1 MNRRLL
7 ILGLVCL
14 AQWAVPG
21 YLIARGQATLEQGT
35 AYRFRTAPVDPLDPF
50 RGRYVALDF
59 QAAQVK
65 IPSGRDYEHGERLY
79 APIAV
84 DPDGYAR
91 LLPPQP
97 QPPAQGDW
105 LPVVVQGKDAGGLL
119 RLRLPFDRYYMDER
133 LAPAAERAYRDG
145 NRRGRADDG
154 QNARP
159 TYVSVRVRRGYAVL
173 EELYIDGLSVRERLL
188 HGEPGG

>member
-7 ILGLVCL
+7 ILGLVFV

-59 QAAQVK
+59 EAAQVK
-65 IPSGRDYEHGERLY
+65 VAPSRDYERGERLY

-84 DPDGYAR
+84 DAEGYAR
-91 LLPPQP
+91 LLPPLP
-97 QPPAQGDW
+97 APPAQGDW
-105 LPVVVQGKDAGGLL
+105 LPVVVQWRDAGNLL

-133 LAPAAERAYRDG
+133 LAPEAERAYLAG
-145 NRRGRADDG
+145 NPRRAAGDG

-159 TYVSVRVRRGYAVL
+159 TYVSVRVRSGYAVL
-173 EELYIDGLSVRERLL
+173 EELYIDGRLVRERLL
-188 HGEPGG
+188 RGEPGG